1 MLVPVLSST
10 SAEGII
16 FIGLQCLVS
25 INQVITP
32 WDVQG
37 GADGKVD
44 YNKLIEQ
51 VTTAAA
57 AAATAAVATAAA
69 GAG

>member
-1 MLVPVLSST
+1 LV
-10 SAEGII
+10 
-16 FIGLQCLVS
+16 
-25 INQVITP
+25 QVITP

-51 VTTAAA
+51 VTTQQQQQQQQRC
-57 AAATAAVATAAA
+57 TASAKT
-69 GAG
+69 